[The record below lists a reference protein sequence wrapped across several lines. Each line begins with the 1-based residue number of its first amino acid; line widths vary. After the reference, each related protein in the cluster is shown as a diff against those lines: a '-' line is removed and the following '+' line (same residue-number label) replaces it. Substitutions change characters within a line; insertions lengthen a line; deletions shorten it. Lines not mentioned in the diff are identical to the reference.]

1 MYICSEFKTKLLMKK
16 LLIISV
22 VAIFALSSCGK
33 YDDGPEFSLASKK
46 SRVVNTW
53 KLDREFVNGNERTLT
68 ADDKDDYTEFTKDGK
83 VKVTWV
89 SGSQSTTIEGTWEFD
104 SSKEHLVVK
113 ISNTYFG
120 QTMTTTTSYKILRLK
135 SNEMW
140 LEEQDG
146 GDIHKYYFISK

>member
-1 MYICSEFKTKLLMKK
+1 MKK
-16 LLIISV
+16 LFIISV

-33 YDDGPEFSLASKK
+33 YDDGPAFSLASKK

-53 KLDREFVNGNERTLT
+53 KLDRQFINGNEQTLT

-83 VKVTWV
+83 VKITWV
-89 SGSQSTTIEGTWEFD
+89 VGSQSTTIEGTWEFD
-104 SSKEHLVVK
+104 SSKEHLLVK
-113 ISNTYFG
+113 LSYTYFG
-120 QTMTTTTSYKILRLK
+120 QTTTTTTSYKILRLK

-146 GDIHKYYFISK
+146 GDTYKYYYISK

>member
-1 MYICSEFKTKLLMKK
+1 MKK
-16 LLIISV
+16 LFIISI

-33 YDDGPEFSLASKK
+33 YEDGPAFSLASKK

-53 KLDREFVNGNERTLT
+53 VIDKEFHNGQEVTLT

-83 VKVTWV
+83 MKVTWV
-89 SGSQSTTIEGTWEFD
+89 SGSQSTTFEGTWEFD
-104 SSKEHLVVK
+104 DSKEHLITK
-113 ISNTYFG
+113 FTYSLYG
-120 QTMTTTTSYKILRLK
+120 TQTTTTTSYKILRLK

-146 GDIHKYYFISK
+146 SDTYKYYYVSK

>member
-1 MYICSEFKTKLLMKK
+1 MKK
-16 LLIISV
+16 LFIISI

-33 YDDGPEFSLASKK
+33 YDEGPAFSLASKK

-53 KLDREFVNGNERTLT
+53 KLDKEFVNGNEQTLT

-104 SSKEHLVVK
+104 DSKEHLVTK
-113 ISNTYFG
+113 FTFTYLG
-120 QTMTTTTSYKILRLK
+120 QSTTSTTSYKILRLK

-146 GDIHKYYFISK
+146 GDTFKYYYVSK

>member
-1 MYICSEFKTKLLMKK
+1 MKK
-16 LLIISV
+16 FFIISI

-33 YDDGPEFSLASKK
+33 YEDGPAFSLASKK

-53 KLDREFVNGNERTLT
+53 VLDKEFHNGQEVTLT
-68 ADDKDDYTEFTKDGK
+68 ADDKDDYVEFTKDGK
-83 VKVTWV
+83 MIVTWV

-104 SSKEHLVVK
+104 DSKEHLITK
-113 ISNTYFG
+113 FTYSLYG
-120 QTMTTTTSYKILRLK
+120 AQTTTTTSYKILRLK

-146 GDIHKYYFISK
+146 SDTYKYYYVSK